1 LRDTGLL
8 KEVVTK
14 HRVSGCGVIPE
25 RVARLASVEEVCQ
38 LAERVDLY
46 DGAYSHYEAQV
57 YRDVRV
63 ETYGEDF
70 GQTSWVTAE
79 ESAAI
84 PRLLDL
90 QRDSNLLEIGCGSGG
105 YALHIAEQVGC
116 RIVGLDLNASGVK
129 NANRL
134 ALTKNLAAT
143 TRFEVCDAAQN
154 LAFSDNTFD
163 AMFSNDVLCHLP
175 GRGSVLRE
183 ILRVLKPGGRMLFS
197 DALVVGGL
205 LSHEEIATRSSIG
218 FYVYS
223 PPGENERLLEQIG
236 FQNIRVNDTTENA
249 SRIANLWYQARDRR
263 TKELAALEGDRNF
276 AGLQRFL
283 SCVRTLTLE
292 RRLLRYLYVA
302 VKP

>member
-1 LRDTGLL
+1 
-8 KEVVTK
+8 
-14 HRVSGCGVIPE
+14 VIPE

-143 TRFEVCDAAQN
+143 TRFEVCDASQN

-236 FQNIRVNDTTENA
+236 FQNIRVSDTTENA

>member
-1 LRDTGLL
+1 M
-8 KEVVTK
+8 
-14 HRVSGCGVIPE
+14 IPE

-143 TRFEVCDAAQN
+143 TRFEVCDASQN

-236 FQNIRVNDTTENA
+236 FQNIRVSDTTENA